1 MSLDIIL
8 LILFAALLHASWN
21 AVIKGGSNKLFETGL
36 NCFGGGVGVLFVVP
50 FLPLPAPDSLIFLA
64 GSCSVH
70 IAYYLCIA
78 VAYRTV
84 DMSFAYTIM
93 RGTAPLLTSIA
104 MLLFGHNLSWAGWLG
119 ILCLCSGVLV
129 LTRENVRNGRFN
141 ISGALAA
148 VGTAVVIM
156 GYTLFDGYGAR
167 ASGNPISYVCWLYV
181 INTFPI
187 NIILLLKQRK
197 SYIPYFRQRWKV
209 GLFGGLCSLGSY
221 GVALWAMTKAPIAM
235 VAALRETSVIF
246 GMLLAIFFLGE
257 KFSPVKLL
265 AVVLVATGIIIMRLQ

>member
-8 LILFAALLHASWN
+8 LILVAALLHASWN
-21 AVIKGGSNKLFETGL
+21 AVIKGGTNKLYETGL

-50 FLPLPAPDSLIFLA
+50 FLPFPATESLIFLA

-141 ISGALAA
+141 VSGALAA

-187 NIILLLKQRK
+187 NTILLLSQRK
-197 SYIPYFRQRWKV
+197 SYIPYFKQRWKV

-246 GMLLAIFFLGE
+246 GMLLAILFLGE

-265 AVVLVATGIIIMRLQ
+265 AVVLVAAGIIIMRLQ

>member
-1 MSLDIIL
+1 M
-8 LILFAALLHASWN
+8 
-21 AVIKGGSNKLFETGL
+21 
-36 NCFGGGVGVLFVVP
+36 P
-50 FLPLPAPDSLIFLA
+50 FLPLPAPESLIFLA

-187 NIILLLKQRK
+187 NIILLLRQRK
-197 SYIPYFRQRWKV
+197 SYIPYFKQRWKI

-246 GMLLAIFFLGE
+246 GMLLAILFLGE

>member
-1 MSLDIIL
+1 
-8 LILFAALLHASWN
+8 
-21 AVIKGGSNKLFETGL
+21 
-36 NCFGGGVGVLFVVP
+36 
-50 FLPLPAPDSLIFLA
+50 
-64 GSCSVH
+64 
-70 IAYYLCIA
+70 
-78 VAYRTV
+78 
-84 DMSFAYTIM
+84 
-93 RGTAPLLTSIA
+93 

-187 NIILLLKQRK
+187 NIILLLRQRK
-197 SYIPYFRQRWKV
+197 SYIPYFKQRWKI

-246 GMLLAIFFLGE
+246 GMLLAILFLGE